1 MSIKDCRPKG
11 PKSATNFTANARHTG
26 HTNEEI
32 LLMST
37 LRPSAPF
44 RSYSQPCRWPDP
56 RVVAL
61 RVQDRLSAKGF
72 SARDLAW

>member
-37 LRPSAPF
+37 LRPSTPF
-44 RSYSQPCRWPDP
+44 RSYSQPCPM
-56 RVVAL
+56 
-61 RVQDRLSAKGF
+61 
-72 SARDLAW
+72 ARS

>member
-11 PKSATNFTANARHTG
+11 PKIATNFSANARHTG

-37 LRPSAPF
+37 LRPSAHPT
-44 RSYSQPCRWPDP
+44 PTANPADGP
-56 RVVAL
+56 IL
-61 RVQDRLSAKGF
+61 GL
-72 SARDLAW
+72 

>member
-44 RSYSQPCRWPDP
+44 PLLQPTLPDGP
-56 RVVAL
+56 IL
-61 RVQDRLSAKGF
+61 GL
-72 SARDLAW
+72 